1 MTFYL
6 YKTPSGRPEVLNYEL
21 PLASALGFTLVRN
34 LEEWVDTKH
43 LSFDAD
49 NNLVS
54 YETELSVQDLRR
66 RAYPNLADQMDALWH
81 GMNNG
86 VLPKVEPFYSDILAV
101 KERYPKPS
109 N

>member
-6 YKTPSGRPEVLNYEL
+6 YKTPSGRPEVLSYEL
-21 PLASALGFTLVRN
+21 SVADSLGFTFIKK
-34 LEEWVDTKH
+34 LEEWVDTKY
-43 LSFDAD
+43 LAFDAD

-81 GMNNG
+81 GMHDG
-86 VLPKVEPFYSDILAV
+86 TLPKVEPFYSDILAV